1 MVYYQGAIM
10 NVFQHTTDE
19 VVSVS
24 YWSHKYLIV

>member
-1 MVYYQGAIM
+1 M

>member
-1 MVYYQGAIM
+1 MD
-10 NVFQHTTDE
+10 VFQHTTDE

>member
-1 MVYYQGAIM
+1 MVYYQGVIM

-24 YWSHKYLIV
+24 Y